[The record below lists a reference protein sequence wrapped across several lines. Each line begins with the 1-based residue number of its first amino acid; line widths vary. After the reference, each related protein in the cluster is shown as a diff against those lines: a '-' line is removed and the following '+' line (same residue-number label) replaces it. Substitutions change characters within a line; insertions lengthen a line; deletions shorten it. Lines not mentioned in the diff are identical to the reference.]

1 MGGFLNIV
9 FITSSPRRIEL
20 IRKLR
25 LRFKIVKPVSEE
37 DILVPNNPCL
47 TAILRAKSKV
57 KNYSIGE
64 NEVVVSADTIVSIND
79 RILGKP
85 RDRNEVMRFLEM
97 LGGKT
102 HEVITA
108 IYVKTRNRE
117 YSECVKTKVIFK
129 RLSRREIEFYAN
141 TEEPLDKA
149 GAYAI
154 QGLASLF
161 IRKIVGDYYNVIG
174 FPVNRLYTILKSYFG
189 VEIDDIIE
197 R

>member
-1 MGGFLNIV
+1 MKIV

-25 LRFKIVKPVSEE
+25 LRFKIVKPVGEE
-37 DILVPNNPCL
+37 DIIIPNDPCL
-47 TAILRAKSKV
+47 TALLRAKSKV

-64 NEVVVSADTIVSIND
+64 NEIVVSADTVVSINGQ
-79 RILGKP
+79 ILGKP
-85 RDRNEVMRFLEM
+85 RNRSEVIEFLEI
-97 LGGKT
+97 LSGKV

-108 IYVKTRNRE
+108 LYVKTRNKE
-117 YSECVKTKVIFK
+117 YSECVRTKVVFK

-161 IRKIVGDYYNVIG
+161 IRRIIGDYYNVIG
-174 FPVNRLYTILKSYFG
+174 FPVNRVYTILKSYFG

>member
-1 MGGFLNIV
+1 MKIV

-25 LRFKIVKPVSEE
+25 LRFKIVKPVGEE
-37 DILVPNNPCL
+37 DIIIPNDPCL
-47 TAILRAKSKV
+47 TALLQAKSKV

-64 NEVVVSADTIVSIND
+64 NEIVVSADTVVSINGQ
-79 RILGKP
+79 ILGKP
-85 RDRNEVMRFLEM
+85 RNRSEVIEFLEI
-97 LGGKT
+97 LSGKV

-108 IYVKTRNRE
+108 LYVKTRNKE
-117 YSECVKTKVIFK
+117 YSECVRTKVVFK

-161 IRKIVGDYYNVIG
+161 IRRIIGDYYNVIG
-174 FPVNRLYTILKSYFG
+174 FPVNRVYTILKSYFG

>member
-1 MGGFLNIV
+1 LKIV

-25 LRFKIVKPVSEE
+25 LRFKIVKPVGEE
-37 DILVPNNPCL
+37 DIIIPNDPCL
-47 TAILRAKSKV
+47 TALLRAKSKV

-64 NEVVVSADTIVSIND
+64 NEIVVSADTVVSINGQ
-79 RILGKP
+79 ILGKP
-85 RDRNEVMRFLEM
+85 RNRSEVIEFLEI
-97 LGGKT
+97 LSGKV

-108 IYVKTRNRE
+108 LYVKTRNKE
-117 YSECVKTKVIFK
+117 YSECVRTKVVFK

-161 IRKIVGDYYNVIG
+161 IRRIIGDYYNVIG
-174 FPVNRLYTILKSYFG
+174 FPVNRVYTILKSYFG

>member
-1 MGGFLNIV
+1 MNIV

-25 LRFKIVKPVSEE
+25 LRFKIVKPVGEE

-47 TAILRAKSKV
+47 TAILRAESKV
-57 KNYSIGE
+57 KNYTIGE
-64 NEVVVSADTIVSIND
+64 NEVVISADTVVSVNG
-79 RILGKP
+79 RILRKP
-85 RDRNEVMRFLEM
+85 RDRNEVIRFLEM
-97 LGGKT
+97 LSGKT

-108 IYVKTRNRE
+108 IYVRARNRE
-117 YSECVKTKVIFK
+117 YSECIRTKVVFK
-129 RLSRREIEFYAN
+129 KLSRREIKFYAN

-161 IRKIVGDYYNVIG
+161 IRKIDGDYYNVLG
-174 FPVNRLYTILKSYFG
+174 FPVNRLYTILKSYFE

>member
-1 MGGFLNIV
+1 MGGFLKIV

-25 LRFKIVKPVSEE
+25 LRFKIVKPVGEE
-37 DILVPNNPCL
+37 DIIIPNDPCL
-47 TAILRAKSKV
+47 TALLRAKSKV

-64 NEVVVSADTIVSIND
+64 NEIVVSADTVVSINGQ
-79 RILGKP
+79 ILGKP
-85 RDRNEVMRFLEM
+85 RNRSEVIEFLEI
-97 LGGKT
+97 LSGKV

-108 IYVKTRNRE
+108 LYVKTRNKE
-117 YSECVKTKVIFK
+117 YSECVRTKVVFK

-161 IRKIVGDYYNVIG
+161 IRRIIGDYYNVIG
-174 FPVNRLYTILKSYFG
+174 FPVNRVYTILKSYFG